1 MINLCKIRTRKKMS
15 QVNLS
20 MKIGV
25 AQETISAYESG
36 RSYPSVDTL
45 LKMCEIF
52 NVSTDYLL
60 DKTDIP
66 TPVQNLLVD
75 TLNSKE
81 LEMIALFRELTA
93 GQRERVIGFA
103 LGLKEQ

>member
-15 QVNLS
+15 QVSLS

-75 TLNSKE
+75 KLDSKE